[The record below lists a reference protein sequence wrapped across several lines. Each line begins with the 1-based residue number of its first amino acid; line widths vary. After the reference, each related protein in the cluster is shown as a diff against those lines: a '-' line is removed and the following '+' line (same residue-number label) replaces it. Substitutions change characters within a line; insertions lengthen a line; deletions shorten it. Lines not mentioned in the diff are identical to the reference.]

1 VWNIHINR
9 CNVWWKIKNVC
20 RPKGLSGYLERIT
33 LCFWQEFENNYI
45 KRSLNTAQ
53 VYKTHN
59 HNLSHIL
66 KAHYTVTYVM
76 TNAVFPLLCV
86 SSADVN
92 LWVNGGWD
100 QPNCGVTLN
109 PEFLLLFLQNLNIQ
123 GNICNFLSFV
133 VL

>member
-1 VWNIHINR
+1 MTVWIFR
-9 CNVWWKIKNVC
+9 GKNAFVSE
-20 RPKGLSGYLERIT
+20 KNLNKTYIT
-33 LCFWQEFENNYI
+33 W
-45 KRSLNTAQ
+45 RLNTSQ

-59 HNLSHIL
+59 HNISHIL
-66 KAHYTVTYVM
+66 KAHYTVTFVM
-76 TNAVFPLLCV
+76 PNFVFPLLCV
-86 SSADVN
+86 SSADVD

-109 PEFLLLFLQNLNIQ
+109 PEFLLLFLQNLNVQ